1 MKKKDHLVT
10 SKGSSTRDR
19 IVDAARK
26 QLVEKGHDQFV
37 MRELADV
44 LGIKL
49 GNLQYYFKTRETLIL
64 HVIEAES
71 ARDVLTIHAHQQR
84 KGTAE
89 EKFRAIVQDL
99 VTRWRGE
106 SGLLFSTLGTLSL
119 HNKAYKRLYLTVYA
133 DFYQA
138 LEGPLRD
145 INPKISDEEVAL
157 RVRLITALIDGSPMQ
172 TGVDSVQNFLNRVRA
187 QAEVIALA

>member
-1 MKKKDHLVT
+1 MKNKVQQIT
-10 SKGSSTRDR
+10 SKGLSTRER
-19 IVDAARK
+19 IVEAARK
-26 QLVEKGHDQFV
+26 QLVEQGYDQFV

-49 GNLQYYFKTRETLIL
+49 GNLQYYFKTREALIL

-71 ARDVLTIHAHQQR
+71 ARDILTIHAQQQR
-84 KGTAE
+84 RISAE
-89 EKFRAIVQDL
+89 EVFRAIVQDL
-99 VTRWRGE
+99 VERWRGD

-119 HNKAYKRLYLTVYA
+119 HNKAYKRLYLAVYA
-133 DFYQA
+133 DFYRA

-145 INPKISDEEVAL
+145 LNPTISDEEVAL

-172 TGVDSVQNFLNRVRA
+172 TGIGSVEDFLNRVQA
-187 QAEVIALA
+187 QAEIIALA